1 MADANSIW
9 GIAVGMQVDIKR
21 SDGRVHP
28 AVVSGINEATESVT
42 VEWFENQETKG
53 KELDLRHVAALN
65 PSVAQAIKQSKKPS
79 APAAASVPA
88 PTKVPARRQTNSNV
102 KSAGTKPASKA
113 PSAKPPSV
121 RKQAAAQPSSSPA
134 LEPKIGK
141 AHKVANKIQ
150 QIADKREERRA
161 KQEAGRRKDAA
172 EKESRAN
179 NPNWDFGMMV
189 EDFRESH
196 VIQQGIPAD
205 AVPSE
210 RKISVCVR
218 KRPLNKK
225 EIGRSDVDVISIPD
239 GQHTMAHECKQKVDL
254 TKYLENHNFRFD
266 HSFDETV
273 GNEEVYQYTAAPL
286 VETIFNKGFATCF
299 AYGQTGS
306 GKTHTMGGE
315 FNEGVGVSDSTSGI
329 YSFAARDVFKY
340 NALPENIQKNLTISV
355 SFFEIYGGKVFDL
368 LNQQKRLRVLEDG
381 KQNVNI
387 VGLAEQVVVNIDE
400 VLGLLHDGVQLRA
413 SGTTSA
419 NQNSSRSH
427 AVFQIILRTN
437 DRKKNLHGKF
447 SLIDLAGNERGADT
461 SQADRKTRMEGS
473 EINKS
478 LLALKECIRALS
490 KKSKHT
496 PYRASKLTQVLRDSF
511 IHKNA
516 RTCMI
521 AMISPGLASCEN
533 SLNTLRYAD
542 RVKELK
548 KGAKGKVKAVK
559 VGAGSQ
565 AGGGAA
571 VAAPEIAFDDAGS
584 DLDDDDGGWLGE
596 PTPLEASLAKQD
608 LAMLH
613 QSIIRGKGGKA
624 SVADNAQFEF
634 QNAVA
639 EVVEAEEK
647 VVEEHRAM
655 VEADK
660 AFRKQ
665 EDKLLKEV
673 DTVDF
678 DADDYA
684 KRLDKLLD
692 DKIAKLMSLKASV
705 ATFRKHLAAEEGAA
719 AKVKSGLKF

>member
-1 MADANSIW
+1 MMMAEAPNQRW

-65 PSVAQAIKQSKKPS
+65 PSVAQAIKQSKKPAAA
-79 APAAASVPA
+79 APAAAAPAAAAPA
-88 PTKVPARRQTNSNV
+88 PSKVPARRQT
-102 KSAGTKPASKA
+102 KSAGSKA
-113 PSAKPPSV
+113 PAAAKPAPSL
-121 RKQAAAQPSSSPA
+121 RKQAAAPASSPA

-196 VIQQGIPAD
+196 
-205 AVPSE
+205 
-210 RKISVCVR
+210 ISVCIR

-225 EIGRSDVDVISIPD
+225 EIGRSDVDVITIPD
-239 GQHTMAHECKQKVDL
+239 GEHTMAHECKLKVDL

-286 VETIFNKGFATCF
+286 VETIFAKGFATCF

-315 FNEGVGVSDSTSGI
+315 FNEGVGVPDSTAGI
-329 YSFAARDVFKY
+329 YAFAARDVFKY
-340 NALPENIQKNLTISV
+340 NAMPENVQKNLTISV

-387 VGLAEQVVVNIDE
+387 VGLAEQVVLNIDE

-427 AVFQIILRTN
+427 AIFQIILRTN
-437 DRKKNLHGKF
+437 DRKKSLHGKF

-559 VGAGSQ
+559 VGPGSL
-565 AGGGAA
+565 AGGAA
-571 VAAPEIAFDDAGS
+571 SAAPAMIIDDVGS
-584 DLDDDDGGWLGE
+584 DIDDDDGGWLGE
-596 PTPLEASLAKQD
+596 PTPLEASLAKHD

-660 AFRKQ
+660 GFRKQ

-678 DADDYA
+678 DADDYS

-719 AKVKSGLKF
+719 KAVKSGFKF